1 MYDLQTIEVTAT
13 RASHATPVARTE
25 ISHETIERN
34 NYGLDVPYMLTMT
47 PRWSPRRRRAS
58 ARAPPR
64 CACAAPTPRG

>member
-47 PRWSPRRRRAS
+47 PSLVATW
-58 ARAPPR
+58 APPR